1 VAASAQEAISGARV
15 VITML
20 PTAEAVESVI
30 FADDRPAFAPG
41 AAWAQIN
48 WRPAGR
54 PRR

>member
-1 VAASAQEAISGARV
+1 MAASAQEAISGARV